1 MCLILFGKI
10 FWKMKNKISLFLLV
24 LFPMLS
30 FAQLSSEEK
39 QTRID
44 EIVNRIQLPEIPE
57 VEVSVLDYGAKPNSA
72 KDSKKAFDK
81 AIKSLQKKGGGKLIV
96 PKGEYQLEGPIH
108 LISNMELHLAEGVLL
123 NFGTNPKDYPMVL
136 TSWEGTMLYN
146 YSPLI
151 YGNNLKNVA
160 ITGSGT
166 INGNGKEFWQ
176 SWKSKEDPAKQKSR
190 EMNHNSTPLQDRQ
203 FGEGNYLRPQLLQL
217 VNSENILIEDIRIEN
232 APFWCVHLLKC
243 KSATLR
249 GLSYDS
255 HNSNNDGI
263 DLEYT
268 SDVLIEDVTFDN
280 GDDNVAIKAGR
291 DDEGRANAA
300 TPSEN
305 IVMRNCL
312 LKGLHAFVIGS
323 EMSAGVRNVFVQN
336 CKAHGYLK
344 RGIYFKTNPDR
355 GGYIKDIYIDNL
367 KFDKT
372 EDLFYIT
379 SFYHG
384 EGEGHISKISDIYIN
399 NIKCEEV
406 TGTAVVIQGFEDSK
420 VESVQ
425 LQNIKVKKA
434 KNGTSITNTKNVV
447 VDNLIIGEE
456 AGVPTAAGKDVGEK
470 K

>member
-1 MCLILFGKI
+1 M
-10 FWKMKNKISLFLLV
+10 MKNKILVSLLI
-24 LFPMLS
+24 LFPLLN
-30 FAQLSSEEK
+30 FAQLTSEEK
-39 QTRID
+39 QNRID
-44 EIVNRIQLPEIPE
+44 EIVNRIQLPEIPDT
-57 VEVSVLDYGAKPNSA
+57 EVSVLDFGTKPNST

-81 AIKSLQKKGGGKLIV
+81 AIKALKKKGGGKLIV
-96 PKGEYQLEGPIH
+96 PKGTYLIEGPIH
-108 LISNMELHLAEGVLL
+108 LISNIELHLAEGALL

-146 YSPLI
+146 YSPLM
-151 YGNNLKNVA
+151 YGKDLKNIA

-166 INGNGKEFWQ
+166 INGSGKEFWQ
-176 SWKSKEDPAKQKSR
+176 SWKVKEDPAKQKSR
-190 EMNHNSTPLQDRQ
+190 EMNHNATPLKDRK
-203 FGEGNYLRPQLLQL
+203 FGEGSFLRPQMIQL
-217 VNSENILIEDIRIEN
+217 VNSSTILIEGIHIEN

-249 GLSYDS
+249 GLSYNS

-268 SDVLIEDVTFDN
+268 SDVLIENITFDN

-291 DDEGRANAA
+291 DDEGRANSA

-323 EMSAGVRNVFVQN
+323 EMSAGVRNVFVQD

-367 KFDKT
+367 KFDTT

-384 EGEGHISKISDIYIN
+384 EGEGHNSKISEIYIN
-399 NIKCEEV
+399 NIECEEA
-406 TGTAVVIQGFEDSK
+406 TGTAVVIQGFEESK
-420 VESVQ
+420 VKNVQ
-425 LQNIKVKKA
+425 LKNIEVNKA
-434 KNGTSITNTKNVV
+434 KNGTSITNTQNVV

-456 AGVPTAAGKDVGEK
+456 AGIPTAAGKDVGENNLK
-470 K
+470 KG

>member
-1 MCLILFGKI
+1 MKNKSWLFLLILFP
-10 FWKMKNKISLFLLV
+10 V
-24 LFPMLS
+24 LS
-30 FAQLSSEEK
+30 FAQLTSEEK
-39 QTRID
+39 QERID
-44 EIVNRIQLPEIPE
+44 EIVNRIQLPEIPNYQ
-57 VEVSVLDYGAKPNSA
+57 VSVLDFGAKPNSA

-81 AIKSLQKKGGGKLIV
+81 AIKALKKKGGGKLII
-96 PKGEYQLEGPIH
+96 PKGAYLVDGPIH
-108 LISNMELHLAEGVLL
+108 LISNIELHLADGALL

-151 YGNNLKNVA
+151 YGKDLKNVA
-160 ITGSGT
+160 ITGNGT
-166 INGNGKEFWQ
+166 INGSGKEFWQ
-176 SWKSKEDPAKQKSR
+176 SWKAKEDPAKQRSR
-190 EMNHNSTPLQDRQ
+190 EMNHNSIPIEDRK
-203 FGEGNYLRPQLLQL
+203 FGEGSYLRPQLVQL
-217 VNSENILIEDIRIEN
+217 VNSENILIEDIHIEN

-249 GLSYDS
+249 GLSYNS

-268 SDVLIEDVTFDN
+268 SDVLIENITFDN
-280 GDDNVAIKAGR
+280 SDDNVAIKAGR
-291 DDEGRANAA
+291 DDEGRANSA

-305 IVMRNCL
+305 IVMRNCR

-355 GGYIKDIYIDNL
+355 GGYIKDIYIDNIEL
-367 KFDKT
+367 NKT

-384 EGEGHISKISDIYIN
+384 EGEGHNSKISDIYIN
-399 NIKCEEV
+399 NIKCEEA
-406 TGTAVVIQGFEDSK
+406 TGTAVVIQGFEESK
-420 VESVQ
+420 VENVQ
-425 LQNIKVKKA
+425 LNNIKVKKA
-434 KNGTSITNTKNVV
+434 HNGTSITNTKNVV

-456 AGVPTAAGKDVGEK
+456 AGIPTAAGKEVGK